1 MTTNLGQETVRWVRG
16 IWVVKDLDGRLRI
29 VHERRV
35 IDLGRT
41 WYWSSVSM
49 TALLPSVRTSVTCL
63 RIGWTTSEMSGS
75 SDYSSIL
82 TVT

>member
-29 VHERRV
+29 VHERRG

-41 WYWSSVSM
+41 WYWSLVF
-49 TALLPSVRTSVTCL
+49 CEQK
-63 RIGWTTSEMSGS
+63 G
-75 SDYSSIL
+75 
-82 TVT
+82 